1 MKQHIR
7 YFFPLLL
14 VLLLA
19 ASSCKKDLEVKN
31 PNQPTP
37 ENARTETGI
46 ISLAKGAVYSNGF
59 NGVDLTGL
67 NWLGSSFFSLCYAYS
82 DLMADN
88 IAAATASNQ
97 DINVVNLPTS
107 VTYDDGTTQNATSNQ
122 RTILRAAN
130 ARSARSSNPFY
141 YEWAY
146 MYALNNACNNLL
158 DNISAVHFSGDS
170 ATKIKTLQAWAYWW
184 KGYAYA
190 RVGSLYIAGLIAD
203 TAFSTNPQYLVHGE
217 IITESNKNLDKAA
230 SLLSGITNTDE
241 YSGILSQL
249 IPEFNQVFHGGVLTT
264 DMWLHNI
271 NTMKARNML
280 ANKRQIDMS
289 SADWASLQTLVENG
303 IKADDYIFNA
313 VTIST
318 AGYMSASSGSVTAM
332 STTTSSTFT
341 ISERLIQEFR
351 PGDQRMVQNFP
362 ARTKALLNQTGGFT
376 FSTRWY
382 LANGG
387 TGDGGNAIVLSD
399 RTAGNFELYVAGS
412 FEENALMQAEALL
425 FTGHT
430 DEGLAW
436 VDSVRNYQKAGLSPV
451 SGTGMSAD
459 SAKEELRR
467 ERRVALVF
475 RGTAFYDA
483 RRWGVTD
490 DVSKGG
496 GRKNAVVLSTA
507 GVLNTK
513 ATINYNFLDYWDVP
527 ADETELNPPATGSAP
542 IKNPN

>member
-1 MKQHIR
+1 M
-7 YFFPLLL
+7 LLSLL
-14 VLLLA
+14 V
-19 ASSCKKDLEVKN
+19 ASSCKKDLAINN
-31 PNQPTP
+31 PNSPT
-37 ENARTETGI
+37 AADAQTETGI

-67 NWLGSSFFSLCYAYS
+67 NWLGSSFFSLCYAYA

-97 DINVVNLPTS
+97 DINVVNLPTA
-107 VTYDDGTTQNATSNQ
+107 VTFDDGTTQNATSNQ

-158 DNISAVHFSGDS
+158 DNIPLVHFSGDS
-170 ATKIKTLQAWAYWW
+170 AVKVQTLQTWAYWW

-190 RVGSLYIAGLIAD
+190 RIGSLYIAGLIAD
-203 TAFSTNPQYLVHGE
+203 TSFTTNPTFLAHDA
-217 IITESNKNLDKAA
+217 IIAESNKNLDKAA
-230 SLLSGITNTDE
+230 SLLSGITNADD
-241 YSGILSQL
+241 YSATLGLL

-271 NTMKARNML
+271 NTLKARNLL
-280 ANKRQIDMS
+280 ANKRLAAMTDG
-289 SADWASLQTLVENG
+289 DWAALKTLTDNG
-303 IKADDYIFNA
+303 ITADDYIFNA
-313 VTIST
+313 VTVST

-341 ISERLIQEFR
+341 ISERLIQDYR

-362 ARTKALLNQTGGFT
+362 ARTKPLLNQTGGFT

-387 TGDGGNAIVLSD
+387 TGSGGDAIVLSD

-412 FEENALMQAEALL
+412 YEENALIQAEALI

-430 DEGLAW
+430 DEGLAL
-436 VDSVRNYQKAGLSPV
+436 VDAVRDYQGAGLTPV
-451 SGTGMSAD
+451 SGTGLSAD

-475 RGTAFYDA
+475 RGTSFYDA
-483 RRWGVTD
+483 RRWGITD

-507 GVLNTK
+507 GVLNTH

-527 ADETELNPPATGSAP
+527 ADETELNPPAANSAP
-542 IKNPN
+542 TKNPN